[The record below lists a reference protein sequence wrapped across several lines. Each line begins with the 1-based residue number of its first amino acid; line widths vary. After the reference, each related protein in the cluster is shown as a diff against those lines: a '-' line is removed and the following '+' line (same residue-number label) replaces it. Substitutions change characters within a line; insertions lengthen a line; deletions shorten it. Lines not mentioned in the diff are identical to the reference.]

1 LLSAEPLRTEFLHTE
16 SSRTEP
22 LHAESLRAE
31 SLHAEPRRRET
42 PRTDPVR
49 TGPPRTAARVMT
61 PPPEPRAAAPKPVL
75 PLFSRDDADAPLV
88 SVPAVLRPPLAVRR
102 TPVPPA
108 RPRITPSPVAS
119 AAPPPPSPQNPVL
132 EFGLEAAAADG
143 RVHTVPAAHSAPAAE
158 LRARATETSAPDARL
173 AGGVGPRA
181 VAGLIDHGIL
191 VAVDVVVLYFTLRM
205 TGLTASEWSVLPLA
219 PLLAFL
225 AFVKIAYFGT
235 FTVVG
240 GQTIGKMATRLQVV
254 SDDFSAV
261 SVSRSLWRSAAS
273 LASVVSFGAGLL
285 PILLGR
291 DRRAFHD
298 RVAGTRVVSMPSA

>member
-1 LLSAEPLRTEFLHTE
+1 
-16 SSRTEP
+16 
-22 LHAESLRAE
+22 
-31 SLHAEPRRRET
+31 
-42 PRTDPVR
+42 
-49 TGPPRTAARVMT
+49 
-61 PPPEPRAAAPKPVL
+61 
-75 PLFSRDDADAPLV
+75 
-88 SVPAVLRPPLAVRR
+88 
-102 TPVPPA
+102 
-108 RPRITPSPVAS
+108 
-119 AAPPPPSPQNPVL
+119 
-132 EFGLEAAAADG
+132 
-143 RVHTVPAAHSAPAAE
+143 
-158 LRARATETSAPDARL
+158 
-173 AGGVGPRA
+173 

-291 DRRAFHD
+291 DSRISRAADPTVCRKRIRR
-298 RVAGTRVVSMPSA
+298 RLCVVRFGFRCRHAALHFEI